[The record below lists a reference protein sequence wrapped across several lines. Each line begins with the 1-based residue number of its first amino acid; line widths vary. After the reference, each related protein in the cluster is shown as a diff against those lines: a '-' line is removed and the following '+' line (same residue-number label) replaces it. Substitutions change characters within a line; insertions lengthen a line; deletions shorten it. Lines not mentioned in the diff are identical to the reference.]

1 MHPIEVEH
9 LPNSDDRLSNR
20 WTVQLALLIGLLLIG
35 LLLTGCGASPFETRT
50 PLLEASSLPL
60 TTSSTRV
67 MQLHSDRLGKDMP
80 VTVYLPAGY
89 DGHMRYP
96 VLYMLHGY
104 SGNDSSWI
112 PGLGLHT
119 QADAL
124 AADGSIT
131 PLILVAPGIDNSFG
145 INSADRT
152 AQLGSVPADSLFE
165 GRYEDYLI
173 EELIPWV
180 DTTFSTEADRGH
192 RFIGGLSM
200 GGYAALHLAF
210 SHPDLFSRVSGHSP
224 ALFVDTFPSGLERWL
239 YPSPEIRAA
248 RDPLQQAKTAEL
260 SNLSVWLDCG
270 DEDSYAF
277 YEGCALLEE
286 TLRTRGIPVTYHLNP
301 GKHDGDYWSAHAAEY
316 LRFHAGT
323 AP

>member
-1 MHPIEVEH
+1 MQPVKPKHQPTRCTFPTIG
-9 LPNSDDRLSNR
+9 
-20 WTVQLALLIGLLLIG
+20 TAALLVFLLF
-35 LLLTGCGASPFETRT
+35 LLPLAGCGASPLDSLGSN
-50 PLLEASSLPL
+50 PAKDSLALPL
-60 TTSSTRV
+60 AASNCRV
-67 MQLHSDRLGKDMP
+67 LQCHSDRLGKDMP

-89 DGHMRYP
+89 DGQTSYP

-104 SGNDSSWI
+104 SGSETSWI

-124 AADGSIT
+124 TADGSIA

-165 GRYEDYLI
+165 GRYEDYLV

-180 DTTFSTEADRGH
+180 DTTFSTAADRGH

-210 SHPDLFSRVSGHSP
+210 AHPDLFSRVSGHSP
-224 ALFVDTFPSGLERWL
+224 ALFVDEFPNGLERFL
-239 YPSPEIRAA
+239 YPSPALRAA
-248 RDPLQQAKTAEL
+248 RDPLQQAQTADL
-260 SNLSVWLDCG
+260 SGLSVWLDCG

-277 YEGCALLEE
+277 YEGCALLEA
-286 TLRTRGIPVTYHLNP
+286 TLKERDIPVTYHLNA
-301 GKHDGDYWSAHAAEY
+301 GKHDGDYWSSHAAEY